1 MRKEKMREKK
11 IIEGKRLE
19 ETRREEIG
27 CNREKRRYKKQETRD
42 EAREEDEMR

>member
-27 CNREKRRYKKQETRD
+27 CNREKMIQKTRNK
-42 EAREEDEMR
+42 R